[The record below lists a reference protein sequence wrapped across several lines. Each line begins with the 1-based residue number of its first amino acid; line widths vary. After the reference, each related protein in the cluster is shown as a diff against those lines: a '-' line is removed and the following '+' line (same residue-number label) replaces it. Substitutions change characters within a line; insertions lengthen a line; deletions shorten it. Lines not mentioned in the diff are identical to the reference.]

1 MERLIYKEADGDL
14 TCLSRDF
21 DKVFP
26 ALFEYE
32 ETELTPDQIR
42 DLKDRMDAINRD
54 RDAWRKSRCGVLW
67 NTVVGIIL
75 GSSLE
80 YADKKELIEFVRRAE
95 AALEGEEE

>member
-1 MERLIYKEADGDL
+1 MDRLIYKEADGDL

-26 ALFEYE
+26 ALYAYE

-42 DLKDRMDAINRD
+42 DLKDRMDAINRG
-54 RDAWRKSRCGVLW
+54 RNEWSRRSIGVLW

-75 GSSLE
+75 GSALE
-80 YADKKELIEFVRRAE
+80 SADKKELIDFVRRAE
-95 AALEGEEE
+95 AALNGEEE